1 MRNEQYYVYSSFLLF
16 SIQEKSIIT
25 YISLHNIAHRNAQTL
40 NSANRAIQAAQ
51 NFIEN
56 HLAVHVT
63 QLLTAIFTFLW
74 QSRILIESNFRRFSP
89 RILGNLLVVAQQS
102 IEMQVSPAKVLSTL
116 LTNGLIL
123 TQTREKTEANS
134 TDHRTTM
141 VGVRFWR
148 PIRPL
153 RNG

>member
-63 QLLTAIFTFLW
+63 QLLYLL
-74 QSRILIESNFRRFSP
+74 SYEKVESGSNPIS
-89 RILGNLLVVAQQS
+89 
-102 IEMQVSPAKVLSTL
+102 E
-116 LTNGLIL
+116 GLAPEYWE
-123 TQTREKTEANS
+123 TC
-134 TDHRTTM
+134 
-141 VGVRFWR
+141 WW
-148 PIRPL
+148 
-153 RNG
+153 